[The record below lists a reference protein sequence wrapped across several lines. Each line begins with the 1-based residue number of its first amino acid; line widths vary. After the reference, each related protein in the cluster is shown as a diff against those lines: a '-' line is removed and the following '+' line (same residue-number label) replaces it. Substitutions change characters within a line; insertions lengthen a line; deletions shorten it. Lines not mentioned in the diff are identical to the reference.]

1 MTRNEFNRTVRDTL
15 LAMNMIE
22 EDVDLEMDED
32 RYWDKEFSH
41 MKHLTHTEFK
51 DVCIIGIQ
59 KYLQVVNANN
69 N

>member
-1 MTRNEFNRTVRDTL
+1 
-15 LAMNMIE
+15 MIE

-32 RYWDKEFSH
+32 HDWHIEFSH
-41 MKHLTHTEFK
+41 MKHLTHSDFK
-51 DVCIIGIQ
+51 DVCAMGIR

>member
-1 MTRNEFNRTVRDTL
+1 MTRAEFNRTIKDTL

-32 RYWDKEFSH
+32 WDKEFSH
-41 MKHLTHTEFK
+41 MKHLTHAEFK
-51 DVCIIGIQ
+51 DVCAIGIR